1 MRRSGQWRSLRS
13 MCVGVGV
20 RERTSREHGR
30 VASTDM
36 HTGVCVCGRAWE
48 CVRERERKRGAC
60 VRAAFLAIHTR
71 AFRDTREWKTTS

>member
-1 MRRSGQWRSLRS
+1 MS
-13 MCVGVGV
+13 MCKGVGV

-48 CVRERERKRGAC
+48 CVREREEERSVRACCVPCYPHAC
-60 VRAAFLAIHTR
+60 VSEHTR
-71 AFRDTREWKTTS
+71 VEDNVLN